1 MITSLKQILSLLLLG
16 ASSSL
21 LFASA
26 VSANSNTHF
35 QQRVSK
41 NTHCSFIMSDIPELN
56 VVDVRKGPGTKFPT
70 VTKLKRGDVVRASKR
85 EGNWVRIVAIVYGD
99 QPNERFQRLEGWV
112 INYNI
117 NGCSEDKYDMW
128 RL

>member
-1 MITSLKQILSLLLLG
+1 MITSLKQIFALLLLS

-21 LFASA
+21 IFSSVVGANNN
-26 VSANSNTHF
+26 VSF
-35 QQRVSK
+35 QQWISRT
-41 NTHCSFIMSDIPELN
+41 THCSFIISDVPELN
-56 VVDVRKGPGTKFPT
+56 VVDVRKGPGTKFAR
-70 VTKLKRGDVVRASKR
+70 VTKLKRGDVVRAVRR
-85 EGNWVRIVAIVYGD
+85 EGNWVKIAAIVSD
-99 QPNERFQRLEGWV
+99 NKPRERFQRLDGWV

>member
-1 MITSLKQILSLLLLG
+1 MITSLKQIFALLLLG

-21 LFASA
+21 VFSSVAG
-26 VSANSNTHF
+26 ANNNANF
-35 QQRVSK
+35 QQWISRA
-41 NTHCSFIMSDIPELN
+41 TQCSFIISDVPELN
-56 VVDVRKGPGTKFPT
+56 VVDVRKGPGTKFAR
-70 VTKLKRGDVVRASKR
+70 VTKLKRGDVVRALRR
-85 EGNWVRIVAIVYGD
+85 EGKWVRIAALVSEEKTR
-99 QPNERFQRLEGWV
+99 ERFQRLDGWV